1 MEFMKLK
8 NIISQMKILL
18 DGQMSRPDST
28 KENINEHKEKEIQ
41 NISSGK
47 QMWEMRLKITT
58 SSLWDDVKQFL
69 KARITGGRM
78 EIKLKK

>member
-1 MEFMKLK
+1 
-8 NIISQMKILL
+8 MKILL
-18 DGQMSRPDST
+18 DGYKSRPDST
-28 KENINEHKEKEIQ
+28 KESINEHKEKEIQ
-41 NISSGK
+41 NIPSGK

-69 KARITGGRM
+69 KARITGGGT